1 MTATDRT
8 AYPRLDHRVSLTE
21 LTSNFTLSE
30 SDRAVTAAHARIDAN
45 RLTFAILMKTRQAY
59 GLFVRPAGLSDSIVA
74 HMAGQLDLPAPP
86 QFITNRLTL
95 HRYRSVIRTHIGGAV
110 YDEAAEALVV
120 ATATQA
126 AETMSD
132 PADLINRAIEALVST
147 NIDLPAF
154 STLDRTIN
162 RVRVAVHRGMFAAVA
177 DRFMPQQATD
187 LEALLVVPPDSVTT
201 PFNWLKHTPGPAKP
215 ANIRQ
220 WTERMAWLES
230 LPDPNPLLGTITHT
244 KRRQFA
250 AEAAALEVSDLIDIS
265 QSDKRHTMLLCL
277 IAEAKMRCHDEL
289 IEMFL
294 NRIRRLHTAAKER
307 LAHLREQH
315 QVTEEALLATFGQ
328 ILYAVQELQS
338 DEELGQQ
345 VKQVLNAQGGVDR
358 LIEQHALVSAAHGD
372 NLLPLL
378 RPIYAK
384 SRSLLFDLLET
395 LQIATTTQD
404 KSLIQALDIAIAQR
418 RARKP
423 ELTGVPDL
431 SFAAKRWINF
441 MRPKRSGAI
450 DRQAFEICVL
460 TYVAHAL
467 ETGDLSVVGS
477 EHYADFRA
485 QLLPWSDCAPKL
497 EAFCDAVGIPDNA
510 DDFVALLKAELAAAA
525 RHADVN
531 FTENSALTID
541 AGGSAH
547 LKRHKADPLPKTLG
561 PFEHEIRLRMPER
574 HLLDILRNAEHWSR
588 YTRHFGPPS
597 GSDPKITRAVQRYLF
612 TVFGYGCN
620 LGPGQT
626 ARHAPHIA
634 SSQTLR
640 RLNAQH
646 INAAKLEA
654 AMTDIINIYADFP
667 LPHQWGSGKSAV
679 SDGTHVPLRE
689 NNLIGAR
696 HIRYGVYGA
705 IAYHHVADTY
715 IALFTTFIPCG
726 VWEAVH
732 IFDGMQK
739 NMSVIQPDTLHAD
752 THGQSETVFGLSRL
766 LGIEL
771 MPRMRTWADVT
782 LYRPG
787 KSARYVHI
795 DGLFKDTINWRL
807 IARHWRDLM
816 QVVLSIQAGLVIP
829 SMLLRKLGTH
839 NRKSLLYQAFRELG
853 RVQRSLFL
861 LKYMS
866 SAEIRQNINAQ
877 TTKVEAFNDFL
888 DWISFGGPVVKSG
901 DPVEQEKQ
909 LKYAT
914 LVANT
919 VMLSNVADLTDVL
932 TAMIGDGHA
941 VTAELVGHLSPYIR
955 DHIRRFGRFVLDME
969 QIPKPLNP
977 AAIPFKTAL

>member
-8 AYPRLDHRVSLTE
+8 AYPRLDERMSRAE
-21 LTSNFTLSE
+21 LAVNFTLSE
-30 SDRAVTAAHARIDAN
+30 SEHAFVAAQARGNVN
-45 RLTFAILMKTRQAY
+45 RLAFAILMKARQAY
-59 GLFVRPAGLSDSIVA
+59 GLFVNPDALSETIVA
-74 HMAGQLDLPAPP
+74 HMAKQLALPVPSLVV
-86 QFITNRLTL
+86 TSRLGL
-95 HRYRSVIRTHIGGAV
+95 HRYRSAIRRYIGGAL
-110 YDEAAEALVV
+110 YDKTAQELVV
-120 ATATQA
+120 AATTQA
-126 AETMSD
+126 AATMSD
-132 PADLINRAIEALVST
+132 PADLINRSIEALF
-147 NIDLPAF
+147 NAHIDLPAF
-154 STLDRTIN
+154 STLDRTVN
-162 RVRVAVHRGMFAAVA
+162 RVRAAVHRGIFAAVA
-177 DRFMPQQATD
+177 ERLTPPQAVELD
-187 LEALLVVPPDSVTT
+187 ALLVVQPESATSS
-201 PFNWLKHTPGPAKP
+201 FNRLKHTPGPAKP
-215 ANIRQ
+215 ANVRQ
-220 WTERMAWLES
+220 WTERMTWLEN
-230 LPDPNPLLGTITHT
+230 LPDPNPLLITITHT

-250 AEAAALEVSDLIDIS
+250 AEAAALEVSDLLDIRE
-265 QSDKRHTMLLCL
+265 SDKRHTLLLCL
-277 IAEAKMRCHDEL
+277 IGEAKMRCRDEL
-289 IEMFL
+289 VEMFL
-294 NRIRRLHTAAKER
+294 NRVRRMHTAAKER
-307 LAHLREQH
+307 LAHLREQN
-315 QVTEEALLATFGQ
+315 QATEEALLAAFGQ
-328 ILYAVQELQS
+328 ILNVAQEPQS
-338 DEELGQQ
+338 DEAFGKQ
-345 VKQVLNAQGGVDR
+345 VKQVLEAQGGVDR
-358 LIEQHALVSAAHGD
+358 LSAQHALVSASHGD

-378 RPIYAK
+378 RPIHAK

-395 LQIATTTQD
+395 VEIMATTQD
-404 KSLIQALDIAIAQR
+404 KSLIQALNIAIAQR
-418 RARKP
+418 HARKP
-423 ELTGVPDL
+423 ELKSTPDL
-431 SFAAKRWINF
+431 DFAAKRWINF
-441 MRPKRSGAI
+441 MRPKRGGAI

-460 TYVAHAL
+460 TYAAHGL
-467 ETGDLSVVGS
+467 ETGDLCVVGS
-477 EHYADFRA
+477 EHFADFRA

-497 EAFCDAVGIPDNA
+497 AAFCDAVGMPDNA
-510 DDFVALLKAELAAAA
+510 DDFVAQLKAELTAAAH
-525 RHADVN
+525 HADASFPDN
-531 FTENSALTID
+531 TALTID
-541 AGGSAH
+541 AQGNAH
-547 LKRHKADPLPKTLG
+547 LKRHKAEPLPKTLA
-561 PFEHEIRLRMPER
+561 PFEHEIKLRMPER

-620 LGPGQT
+620 LGPSQT

-646 INAAKLEA
+646 INATKLES
-654 AMTDIINIYADFP
+654 AMTDIINIYAGFP
-667 LPHQWGSGKSAV
+667 LPHQWGTGKAAV

-696 HIRYGVYGA
+696 HIRYGDYGA

-739 NMSVIQPDTLHAD
+739 NSSVIQPDTLHAD
-752 THGQSETVFGLSRL
+752 THGQSEPVFGLSRM
-766 LGIEL
+766 LGTKL

-787 KSARYVHI
+787 KSARYNHI
-795 DGLFKDTINWRL
+795 DGLFTDTINWRL

-853 RVQRSLFL
+853 RVERTLFL

-877 TTKVEAFNDFL
+877 TTKVESFNEFL

-919 VMLSNVADLTDVL
+919 VMLSNVADLTSVL
-932 TAMIGDGHA
+932 TAMIEDGHV
-941 VTAELVGHLSPYIR
+941 VTPELVGHLSPYSR
-955 DHIRRFGRFVLDME
+955 EHIRRFGRFVLDMD
-969 QIPKPLNP
+969 QIPAPLNP
-977 AAIPFKTAL
+977 APIPFKTAL